1 VERQDNTQAD
11 QVERVVQAVAGE
23 VRALAEWLVEHRTAD
38 LREQE
43 QGLVERGH
51 RLLTRLLGE
60 VLAERERETSRGG
73 AWCPQCGEVGVWLRG
88 RRKTLHLLV
97 GDVPLV
103 RDCGYCGR
111 CQATW
116 APLDTQLGVDQSGRS
131 PRLVEALALVGAE
144 LAFSPAAERLGQLCG
159 VWLSASQA
167 ETVTEAVGLTL
178 AAQQEATAVAAL
190 TEPDAPD
197 AEGEPDL
204 AAAEAT
210 LPWLIITL
218 DGVLVRQRTG
228 YHEVKVAAIARAGPA
243 LDPAAGR
250 QPRLGRWRSV
260 VETSSLER
268 FGQQVWYQ
276 AQRLGAATVERVVV
290 LGDGAAWI
298 WNLADLHFP
307 GVVRVLDYWHAVQH
321 LWALGTARFGEDDRR
336 LAAWVG
342 RAQARLRDGGISSLL
357 IGWAKVE
364 PANAPAFAEELTYFR
379 NQAPKM
385 EYGTARAAGLPIGSG
400 AVESANRPVVGIR
413 AKQAGMRWSEPGLRG
428 VLTLRALLR
437 SGCWAAWWETQP
449 LPIKLTA

>member
-1 VERQDNTQAD
+1 M
-11 QVERVVQAVAGE
+11 AGD
-23 VRALAEWLVEHRTAD
+23 VRALAEWLVEHRAAD

-43 QGLVERGH
+43 KGLVERGH

-73 AWCPQCGEVGVWLRG
+73 AWCPRCGEVGVWLRG

-103 RDCGYCGR
+103 RECGYCQACR
-111 CQATW
+111 ATW
-116 APLDTQLGVDQSGRS
+116 APLDDQLGVDQSGRS
-131 PRLVEALALVGAE
+131 PRLVEALALVGVE
-144 LAFSPAAERLGQLCG
+144 FAFRPAAERLGQLCG

-167 ETVTEAVGLTL
+167 ETVTEAVGLTF
-178 AAQQEATAVAAL
+178 AAQQETTAAAAL

-197 AEGEPDL
+197 APDAEVEPDL
-204 AAAEAT
+204 AAAEAA

-228 YHEVKVAAIARAGPA
+228 YHEVKVAALARAGPA

-250 QPRLGRWRSV
+250 QPRLGRWRSG
-260 VETSSLER
+260 VETSSWEW
-268 FGQQVWYQ
+268 FSQQVWYQ
-276 AQRLGAATVERVVV
+276 AQRLGAATAERVEV

-307 GVVRVLDYWHAVQH
+307 GVQRLLDYWHAVQH
-321 LWALGTARFGEDDRR
+321 LWALGTARFGEGDRR
-336 LAAWVG
+336 IAAWVG
-342 RAQARLRDGGISSLL
+342 RAQARLRDGEISSLL
-357 IGWAKVE
+357 TGWAQVE

-379 NQAPKM
+379 NQAPRV

-400 AVESANRPVVGIR
+400 AVESANRHVVGIR

-428 VLTLRALLR
+428 VLTVLTLRALLR